1 MEKKLSFNS
10 LLFHKTPEDHKLAFS
25 STSPT
30 SPWAPP
36 LKLNSLMEEDE
47 EEEEEEIVMRGLSS
61 DRLFFESGGT
71 SSLLVETE
79 GKDACRETTPA
90 FDCGVAVAV
99 DSTDPLGD
107 FRVSME
113 EMVEAHGVLIDWA
126 WMQEMLG
133 WFLRANGKGNHGF
146 IISAFLD
153 LVVSLA
159 SSSSF
164 SSSPF
169 ESCPLSCSSSSSY
182 SCNQVEE
189 MEGDENE

>member
-1 MEKKLSFNS
+1 MEKKLSFS
-10 LLFHKTPEDHKLAFS
+10 TMQFHKNSKDHKPFS

-30 SPWAPP
+30 SPWAPCFTVT
-36 LKLNSLMEEDE
+36 STIE
-47 EEEEEEIVMRGLSS
+47 EEEEEEDEDEVVMRGLSS
-61 DRLFFESGGT
+61 ERLLFDVGST

-79 GKDACRETTPA
+79 GKGDGGETTPA
-90 FDCGVAVAV
+90 FDGGVAVAV
-99 DSTDPLGD
+99 DSTDPFGD

-113 EMVEAHGVLIDWA
+113 EMVEAHGVAIDWD

-133 WFLRANGKGNHGF
+133 WFLRANGKINHGF

-169 ESCPLSCSSSSSY
+169 ESCPQSCSSSSSY

-189 MEGDENE
+189 MEGDENG